1 MNWDSV
7 LPIITAYM
15 PALLVVAI
23 GMWVNNKRIDDLRA
37 EMHRGFEALEKL
49 TSERLRRVE
58 EVLDA
63 RLKLIEERLSV
74 R

>member
-1 MNWDSV
+1 M
-7 LPIITAYM
+7 TAYM
-15 PALLVVAI
+15 SALLVVAI
-23 GMWVNNKRIDDLRA
+23 GMWVNNKRIDALDKRVDDLRA

-58 EVLDA
+58 EVLGA
-63 RLKLIEERLSV
+63 RLKLIEDRLSV